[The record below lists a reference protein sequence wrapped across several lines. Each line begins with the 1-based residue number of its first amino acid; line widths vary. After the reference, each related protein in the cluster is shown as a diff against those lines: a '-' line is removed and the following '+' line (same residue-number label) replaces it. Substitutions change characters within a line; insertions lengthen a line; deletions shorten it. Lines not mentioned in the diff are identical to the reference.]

1 MTQTPT
7 ATVKRPIL
15 QIDLLNDY
23 IAVAS
28 PDVADSPDDP
38 NLQELTVV
46 KFSEEMKT
54 KFFELLD
61 AFWHTEDDRMEYF
74 SYYTDGA
81 YFCQRK
87 RQKYDFERDSTYWT
101 DYQFTGAT
109 DLQGKAVYDLAL
121 ATFYVAQRIKTIEA
135 GEKIAAV
142 EKQYTFFE
150 KKYLKRKR
158 EKKLLLASTDWRVLP
173 DIEDSYEG
181 EKDRWIAWR
190 AKVRQIAIP
199 DPQNYPTSLDFLKS
213 LYENVFPIDPD
224 LYNERY
230 PNGMMEDG
238 VTPAPAFMDENDSE
252 QWVNYDDDA
261 SKDFVNDRVINALI
275 YARSRSTV
283 TVNVNKEVRDIIK
296 MMKAEEIHPDFDSSL
311 FVTDEE

>member
-23 IAVAS
+23 IAVAP
-28 PDVADSPDDP
+28 PDAADSSDDF

-46 KFSEEMKT
+46 KFSEEMKA
-54 KFFELLD
+54 KFFEILES
-61 AFWHTEDDRMEYF
+61 FWHTDDDRMEYF
-74 SYYTDGA
+74 SYYSDGA

-87 RQKYDFERDSTYWT
+87 RQKYDFERNSTYWT
-101 DYQFTGAT
+101 DYQFTGGT
-109 DLQGKAVYDLAL
+109 DEQAKQVYDLAL
-121 ATFYVAQRIKTIEA
+121 ATFYVAQRIRTIEV
-135 GEKIAAV
+135 GEKISAV

-199 DPQNYPTSLDFLKS
+199 DPVNYPTGLDFLKS

-230 PNGMMEDG
+230 PNGLLADAM
-238 VTPAPAFMDENDSE
+238 TPAPAFMDPDDSE

-275 YARSRSTV
+275 YARTRSTV
-283 TVNVNKEVRDIIK
+283 TVNVNREVRDIIRL
-296 MMKAEEIHPDFDSSL
+296 MKAEEIHPDFDSSL
-311 FVTDEE
+311 FISEE